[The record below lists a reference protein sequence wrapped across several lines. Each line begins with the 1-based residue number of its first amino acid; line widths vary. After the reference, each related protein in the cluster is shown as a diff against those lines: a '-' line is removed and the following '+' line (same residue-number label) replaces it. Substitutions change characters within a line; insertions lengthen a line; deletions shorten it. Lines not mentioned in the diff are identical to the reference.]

1 MGLVLMIEKEMW
13 RPGRSAARA
22 RKNHG
27 GDLGVL
33 REVEI
38 ESRSG
43 ITGIDIGTVIEIE
56 IVTIMEAGTG
66 TERERGETE
75 MAGRIEKEVGVE
87 IGTETVK
94 EILEDEVGAGTENE
108 IVIEDNCCTGIG
120 SYFDSLVLMGVHVY
134 LFVSELFSEVVAV
147 LHENMQFKLLTCS

>member
-1 MGLVLMIEKEMW
+1 M
-13 RPGRSAARA
+13 AAGA

-75 MAGRIEKEVGVE
+75 MAGRIEKEVEVE

-134 LFVSELFSEVVAV
+134 
-147 LHENMQFKLLTCS
+147 

>member
-1 MGLVLMIEKEMW
+1 
-13 RPGRSAARA
+13 
-22 RKNHG
+22 
-27 GDLGVL
+27 
-33 REVEI
+33 
-38 ESRSG
+38 
-43 ITGIDIGTVIEIE
+43 
-56 IVTIMEAGTG
+56 
-66 TERERGETE
+66 